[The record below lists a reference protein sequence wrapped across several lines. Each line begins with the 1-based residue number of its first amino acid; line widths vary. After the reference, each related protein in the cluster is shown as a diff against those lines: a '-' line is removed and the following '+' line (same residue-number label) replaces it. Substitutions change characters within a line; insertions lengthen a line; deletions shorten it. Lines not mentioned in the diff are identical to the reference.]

1 MDDQR
6 PFLYRKQKP
15 NLFVG
20 FFLCRLLSTLPA
32 PLHPGPRLEA
42 IPPLKLLFKTKVYSV
57 CWWQDPLLPL
67 PQGLGVLPTS
77 PLLYPPPK
85 EKGEGRI
92 LGCFLGTLQTPAE
105 DQVPIVLGVWI
116 LADSRAGEVETPQ
129 TPYGGPTTQGHG
141 LGVGDAQSTLRQPL
155 P

>member
-1 MDDQR
+1 M
-6 PFLYRKQKP
+6 PEAKTKSFCWL
-15 NLFVG
+15 
-20 FFLCRLLSTLPA
+20 FLCRLSSTLPA

-77 PLLYPPPK
+77 PLLFPPPK

-92 LGCFLGTLQTPAE
+92 LPPTLGCFRGLFRPLQRTKSPSCWE
-105 DQVPIVLGVWI
+105 CGFQ
-116 LADSRAGEVETPQ
+116 Q
-129 TPYGGPTTQGHG
+129 T
-141 LGVGDAQSTLRQPL
+141 SWKS
-155 P
+155 